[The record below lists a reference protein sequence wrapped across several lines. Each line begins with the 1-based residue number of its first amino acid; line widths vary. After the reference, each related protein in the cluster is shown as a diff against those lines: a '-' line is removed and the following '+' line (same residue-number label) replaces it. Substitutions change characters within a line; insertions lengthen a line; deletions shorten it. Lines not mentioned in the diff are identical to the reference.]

1 MVNWAKELLESELKR
16 ILGEDAVV
24 ALVDNKIESCKCYID
39 RGENAAMNIEIHD
52 QLIEYKE
59 ELIRRLELP
68 F

>member
-1 MVNWAKELLESELKR
+1 MVDWAKETLESELKR

-24 ALVDNKIESCKCYID
+24 ALIDNKIESCKDFIN
-39 RGENAAMNIEIHD
+39 RGKQVDMNIEIHD
-52 QLIEYKE
+52 QLVEYKE